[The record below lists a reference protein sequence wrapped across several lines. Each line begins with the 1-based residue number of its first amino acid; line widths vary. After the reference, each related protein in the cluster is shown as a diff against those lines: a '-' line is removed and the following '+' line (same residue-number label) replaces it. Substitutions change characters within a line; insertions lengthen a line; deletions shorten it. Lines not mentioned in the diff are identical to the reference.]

1 MTKKLGFTLIELTI
15 VIALTSGLLLVG
27 VAVIANIYQTNNKTR
42 SQMEVR
48 QNLQSVLDTMAREI
62 RQTKYVKYSTIGN
75 IQLYNSYDSCTNNNY
90 ISQYDKDTAVTPVP
104 LRQITN
110 GVTQNLTSVK
120 INISNLTFAGVTNT
134 CSAPDSIT
142 INITAN
148 YHTLAT
154 RSDFTDSIT
163 ISETVAL
170 RKY

>member
-75 IQLYNSYDSCTNNNY
+75 IQLYNSYDSCVENNY
-90 ISQYDKDTAVTPVP
+90 ISQYDKGAVAPFP

-110 GVTQNLTSVK
+110 GVTQYLTSDK
-120 INISNLTFAGVTNT
+120 INISNLTFVGVTNT